1 MKKNKYFDKAEKM
14 YVEQFISE
22 VGVAKRFGI
31 SDRTVRRWKA
41 DGNWGELR
49 KEFLKKQ
56 TLTKYDMYQLVRQ
69 MLDDFNDDLA
79 NNQQIDVSRLNKFLN
94 ITEEMVKPK
103 SKKLTLEEL
112 LNIAI
117 KKQDTE
123 EDLFNDDEEW
133 NFNF

>member
-1 MKKNKYFDKAEKM
+1 MKRDKYYDKAEKM
-14 YVEQFISE
+14 YVEQFITE
-22 VGVAKRFGI
+22 VGVAKRLGI

-41 DGNWGELR
+41 KGNWGEKR
-49 KEFLKKQ
+49 KEYLNKQ
-56 TLTKYDMYQLVRQ
+56 TLTNYDMYELVRQ
-69 MLDDFNDDLA
+69 MLDDFNEDLA

-103 SKKLTLEEL
+103 TKKLTLKEL

-123 EDLFNDDEEW
+123 EDSFNDDEEW
-133 NFNF
+133 GFNF